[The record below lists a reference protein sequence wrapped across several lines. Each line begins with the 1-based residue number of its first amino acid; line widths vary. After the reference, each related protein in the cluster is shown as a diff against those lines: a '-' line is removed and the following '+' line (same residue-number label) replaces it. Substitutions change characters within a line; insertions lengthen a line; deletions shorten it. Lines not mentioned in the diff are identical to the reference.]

1 MMGMTNSVNFNFSIC
16 NTFTIS
22 GYGGLQLPP
31 PPPMLVPHQIN
42 RNAKR
47 AIAQASVQNT
57 YNTYSS
63 PVIAQPAVVSA
74 KPTLYTAPTKTS
86 ASQSSVQ
93 SSVDFASLQSEVE
106 KKLKKLKSEK
116 VSAELA
122 ISQGKF
128 SLFILLFVYAIL
140 RPSNYTLDGL
150 RRHCLFT

>member
-1 MMGMTNSVNFNFSIC
+1 MMGTADSVNFNIPNY
-16 NTFTIS
+16 NTLTIS
-22 GYGGLQLPP
+22 GYGGLSLPP

-42 RNAKR
+42 KNAKR

-57 YNTYSS
+57 YNTYSP

-74 KPTLYTAPTKTS
+74 KPTLYTAPTKS

-122 ISQGKF
+122 ISQGNYY
-128 SLFILLFVYAIL
+128 LFINCV
-140 RPSNYTLDGL
+140 
-150 RRHCLFT
+150 RH